1 VLLILARMTGN
12 GLRLPDWLAVF
23 FLWRLAGTAILLV
36 ASSLDERH
44 ASRRV
49 PQREQEH
56 RLGPGGASVAAEP
69 KPSLRYTGGKMSHA
83 GAARLLNG
91 VHAMAVAW
99 SEVQGFIETAYNQNG
114 IIERADVVD
123 LAYDANAND
132 DVIDAIDVIGSR
144 VFNSVEDA
152 HRFLSSQN
160 AVTD

>member
-1 VLLILARMTGN
+1 
-12 GLRLPDWLAVF
+12 
-23 FLWRLAGTAILLV
+23 
-36 ASSLDERH
+36 
-44 ASRRV
+44 
-49 PQREQEH
+49 
-56 RLGPGGASVAAEP
+56 
-69 KPSLRYTGGKMSHA
+69 
-83 GAARLLNG
+83 
-91 VHAMAVAW
+91 MA
-99 SEVQGFIETAYNQNG
+99 IETAYQQNG